1 MPHDDSSD
9 FEKLTKAL
17 GTLTGAFG
25 SVDDLLAAFG
35 LDNMPVAQRYGI
47 LFGVCV
53 FTFTIIAVISLLVMG
68 GTFKRIAEQSKT
80 AAPTVPDA
88 ITARKSRALLFERLL
103 EMRDYMLQNNYTP
116 VPPVKGLTK
125 LTEMLLNVSCKDV
138 TNLVA
143 EEASKRKDAE
153 RYIPPGYEANYRTAY
168 QTCQDRPGGKV
179 HCSLISLCCHAF
191 FLLRVP
197 LYICWTL

>member
-17 GTLTGAFG
+17 KSLTGAFG

-35 LDNMPVAQRYGI
+35 LANMPMAQRYGI
-47 LFGVCV
+47 LFGFCV
-53 FTFTIIAVISLLVMG
+53 FTFTIIAVVFLLVMG
-68 GTFKRIAEQSKT
+68 GTFKRMAEQSKT
-80 AAPTVPDA
+80 AAPSVPDA

-143 EEASKRKDAE
+143 EDASKRIAAE
-153 RYIPPGYEANYRTAY
+153 RYIPPGYQANYRVAY
-168 QTCQDRPGGKV
+168 QMCQDKPGGMN
-179 HCSLISLCCHAF
+179 HYSLLSLCCHF
-191 FLLRVP
+191 Q
-197 LYICWTL
+197 CC